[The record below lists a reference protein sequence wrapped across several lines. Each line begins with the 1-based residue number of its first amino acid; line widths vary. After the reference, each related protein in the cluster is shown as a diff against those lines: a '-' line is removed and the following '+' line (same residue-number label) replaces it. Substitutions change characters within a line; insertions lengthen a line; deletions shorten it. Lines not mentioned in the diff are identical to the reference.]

1 MLICTFADIK
11 IVRCLV
17 CSGDLPPLKGGETF
31 PKTLRFIV
39 QKRTLKSETEM
50 LTERRVKEVN
60 LKSYISLKI
69 DDVLSAAESDDV
81 VT

>member
-1 MLICTFADIK
+1 M
-11 IVRCLV
+11 
-17 CSGDLPPLKGGETF
+17 PPLKGGETF

-50 LTERRVKEVN
+50 LNERRVKEVN

-69 DDVLSAAESDDV
+69 DDVLSAADSDEA